1 MDELLAGLN
10 PQQRQAVTA
19 ADGPVLVLAGPG
31 SGKTRVLVH
40 RVAWLLRTCQPPLQS
55 VMAVTFT
62 NKAARE
68 MRDRLTQLMGV
79 GEVSSLAVG
88 TFHSLCARLLRR
100 EAEAAG
106 LSRDFTIFD
115 SDDQLALMKSVLKSL
130 NLDEKK
136 FRPSAIHAAI
146 SRAKNELIP
155 AEAYPVQ
162 SYFDEIVQRAYV
174 QYNALLRANN
184 ALDFDDLLMESVLLL
199 QRDARLLQRVR
210 ERYAHVLVDE
220 FQDTNTAQYVLVKLL
235 VGGHRRLFCVGD
247 PDQSIYAWRGA
258 DYRNVHRLRQDFP
271 DLRVIPLEQNY
282 RSTQTILDAAMAVI
296 RKNAHRQHINLFTER
311 GRGARIVLREFFDEN
326 EEAEYVVETI
336 REIVRR
342 GAAKRGEIAVMYRTN
357 AQSRALEEA
366 FIRAG
371 EPYRLVG
378 ATRFYARREI
388 KDALAYLR
396 IIYNPADTVS
406 LQRVIN
412 VPPRGIGEKT
422 FAQLDLAAR
431 ARGLTPLQA
440 IQQGIS
446 EGRAAKAL
454 AAFAELWQSWIDLS
468 AQVSLVKLFDH
479 VLRTSGYADY
489 LRDGT
494 EEGEDRWENVREL
507 RNVIAE
513 AGDLSLADF
522 LNEVSLVSDIDN
534 FDDQVDAPV
543 LLTLHAA
550 KGLEFRVVFIV
561 GLADGTLPHSRTL
574 DDPEQIAEE
583 RRLLYVGITRA
594 KERLYL
600 LYPFRRSAWSDE
612 DVAGPSRFLRDLP
625 PDLIEGNVHT
635 RAESR
640 QSMTRW
646 QTEPPATRTRP
657 TKPRFQPGDRVRHPH
672 FGDGVVLRSAPS
684 GEDEELEVFFPAV
697 GGKRLSA
704 NFSGLQK
711 M

>member
-1 MDELLAGLN
+1 MDELLQKLN
-10 PQQRQAVTA
+10 PQQLQAVTA
-19 ADGPVLVLAGPG
+19 EDGPVLVLAGPG

-40 RVAWLLRTCQPPLQS
+40 RVAWLLRTRPPHLQA

-68 MRDRLTQLMGV
+68 MRDRLSHLLGH
-79 GEVSSLAVG
+79 SALDRLAVG

-100 EAEAAG
+100 EADSAG
-106 LSRDFTIFD
+106 LDRNFVIFD

-136 FRPSAIHAAI
+136 FRPAAIHAAI
-146 SRAKNELIP
+146 SRAKNELIAP
-155 AEAYPVQ
+155 AAYPLQ

-184 ALDFDDLLMESVLLL
+184 ALDFDDLIMESVLLL
-199 QRDARLLQRVR
+199 QRDEHVLRRSR
-210 ERYAHVLVDE
+210 ERYAHILVDE
-220 FQDTNTAQYVLVKLL
+220 FQDTNVAQYALVKLL
-235 VGGHRRLFCVGD
+235 AMEHRRLFCVGD

-258 DYRNVHRLRQDFP
+258 DYRNVYRLRQDFP

-296 RKNAHRQHINLFTER
+296 RKNAQRQHIQLFTDR
-311 GRGARIVLREFFDEN
+311 GRGPRIVVRELFDER

-336 REIVRR
+336 REIARR
-342 GAAKRGEIAVMYRTN
+342 GAAQRGEIAVMYRTN

-388 KDALAYLR
+388 KDTLAYLR
-396 IIYNPADTVS
+396 IVHNPADTVS

-422 FAQLDLAAR
+422 FAQLELVAR

-440 IQQGIS
+440 IQQGAVD
-446 EGRAAKAL
+446 GRAAKAL
-454 AAFAELWQSWIDLS
+454 QAFAERWQSWIALS
-468 AQVSLVKLFDH
+468 AQASLLQLFDH
-479 VLRTSGYADY
+479 ILNTSGYADY

-494 EEGEDRWENVREL
+494 QEGEERWENVQEL

-513 AGDLSLADF
+513 AGGLSLADF
-522 LNEVSLVSDIDN
+522 LAEVSLVSDVDD
-534 FDDQVDAPV
+534 FDERVDAPV

-561 GLADGTLPHSRTL
+561 GLSEGTLPHSRTL

-594 KERLYL
+594 QERLYL
-600 LYPFRRSAWSDE
+600 LYPFRRSFWSE
-612 DVAGPSRFLRDLP
+612 DDVTEPSRFLRDLP
-625 PDLIEGNVHT
+625 PELLEGNVGG
-635 RAESR
+635 RAGAKRKASQW
-640 QSMTRW
+640 QS
-646 QTEPPATRTRP
+646 EPV
-657 TKPRFQPGDRVRHPH
+657 KPKASLRFRPGDRVSHPH
-672 FGDGVVLRSAPS
+672 FGSGVVLSSAPI
-684 GEDEELEVFFPAV
+684 GDDEELEVFFPSV

-704 NFSGLQK
+704 NFSGLKQL
-711 M
+711 